1 MKIIAVI
8 LLALGVGYG
17 GAFLA
22 EASTDHQ
29 QVHINK
35 IEARWR

>member
-17 GAFLA
+17 GAALA
-22 EASTDHQ
+22 EGTTDHQ
-29 QVHINK
+29 QVHIDK
-35 IEARWR
+35 VESRWR

>member
-1 MKIIAVI
+1 MKYIAVI
-8 LLALGVGYG
+8 LLVFGAGYG

-29 QVHINK
+29 QVHIDK
-35 IEARWR
+35 MEARWR